1 MELDCIIEIPVGSN
15 QKFEIDYSHNR
26 MRLDRVLPTAMFYP
40 GNYGYIPGTLCEDGD
55 ALDILMPVD
64 YTIQPGT
71 VVKCRFVGVMLME
84 DEEGKDEKIIVM
96 PAAKVDA
103 RLAHIKNIGDI
114 DVTTKAKIEHFFNH
128 YKDLNPGKFVKT
140 YGYKGVDEANKL
152 YNESIERYNK
162 SANNGRTHNTHKSV
176 SQLLKEKKTK
186 KSKNVKKTK
195 KH

>member
-26 MRLDRVLPTAMFYP
+26 MRLDRVLPTSMFYP
-40 GNYGYIPGTLCEDGD
+40 GNYGYVPGTLCEDGD

-64 YTIQPGT
+64 YPIQPGT

-96 PAAKVDA
+96 PAAKVDP
-103 RLAHIKNIGDI
+103 RLAHIKNITDI
-114 DVTTKAKIEHFFNH
+114 DSTTKAKIEHFFNH

-140 YGYKGVDEANKL
+140 YGYKGVAEANKL
-152 YNESIERYNK
+152 YDESIERYNK
-162 SANNGRTHNTHKSV
+162 SVNNRSSHSTHKIIHHS
-176 SQLLKEKKTK
+176 LKAKKTK
-186 KSKNVKKTK
+186 KR
-195 KH
+195 KHKHGKHH